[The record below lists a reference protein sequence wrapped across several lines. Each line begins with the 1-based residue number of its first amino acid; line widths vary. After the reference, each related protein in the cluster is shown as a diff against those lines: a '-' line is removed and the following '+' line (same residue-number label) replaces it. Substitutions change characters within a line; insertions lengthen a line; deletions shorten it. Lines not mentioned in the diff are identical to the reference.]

1 MIGSAE
7 AAELLDIDRST
18 LTRWANAKQIAVAH
32 RGTGTTGELFFYRA
46 DVLARIPHSSP
57 AAKISAIPSCLPPQG
72 DTF

>member
-7 AAELLDIDRST
+7 AAELLNIDRST
-18 LTRWANAKQIAVAH
+18 LTRWANAKQIVVAH

-57 AAKISAIPSCLPPQG
+57 AAIGASTPITRPPQG